1 MKPRSRT
8 KGSTPS
14 TTPTTASK
22 GPTNSGGEL
31 SPIQRGILASIRRD
45 GPGTEAEIYRTVG
58 RSLREK
64 TTMAGLRDDLAELES
79 RLLVKCMTQPNG
91 RRIWGM
97 P

>member
-1 MKPRSRT
+1 
-8 KGSTPS
+8 
-14 TTPTTASK
+14 
-22 GPTNSGGEL
+22 L

-45 GPGTEAEIYRTVG
+45 GPGTEADIHRTIG
-58 RSLREK
+58 RRIREK

-79 RLLVKCMTQPNG
+79 RMLVKCMTQPNG